1 MLQVVNQVSR
11 LYHDIPFYNNDT
23 KENVIDKIVTKPL
36 Q

>member
-1 MLQVVNQVSR
+1 MLQIVNQVIR

-23 KENVIDKIVTKPL
+23 KENVIYKTVTKPL